1 MAQHR
6 PHTERPL
13 YKMSVQLIDTYKLI
27 NKVWSGVLETS
38 NARIRTPRRR
48 EGRQSAPWRRYDGG
62 GATYDHLDAP
72 ARRERPRPARHD
84 PQKTL
89 QRRHGREVRDERP
102 PESFMAPPRRH
113 ARTPSPRRV
122 TVDTHTGLLREKSK
136 KEGPAARRGSPAVPV
151 GRRAPRLQIGDGGRL
166 RRTLYHKGANR
177 QG

>member
-38 NARIRTPRRR
+38 NARAGGRAGRKGR
-48 EGRQSAPWRRYDGG
+48 ESAPWRRYDGG
-62 GATYDHLDAP
+62 GATYEHE
-72 ARRERPRPARHD
+72 ARRERRRSSKPH

-102 PESFMAPPRRH
+102 PESLMAPPRRH

-136 KEGPAARRGSPAVPV
+136 KEGPAARRGSPAVAV
-151 GRRAPRLQIGDGGRL
+151 GRRAPRLQARDGGRL
-166 RRTLYHKGANR
+166 RRALYHQRANR